1 MESSVKAPSG
11 KPDHPLHNHWWRG
24 LLESPPH
31 GGKTPSPS
39 GCCPEW
45 GLTMMPQMRVES
57 SLGEVGALHITSSC
71 WSHTHTHTPLLW
83 VYFGHCNINKL
94 TNWEGKPE
102 TDFSGALFHWS
113 PPNPFHDV
121 LGISSK
127 LMKKQH
133 EGPAG
138 FQTRLPLLLK
148 ELQPLQIRREAS
160 LERLRSC
167 RAAQRFSL
175 IKPNSGSITAPLLY
189 PFHTL

>member
-1 MESSVKAPSG
+1 MKGPPGEP
-11 KPDHPLHNHWWRG
+11 PTRREDPL
-24 LLESPPH
+24 
-31 GGKTPSPS
+31 
-39 GCCPEW
+39 
-45 GLTMMPQMRVES
+45 
-57 SLGEVGALHITSSC
+57 SLRMLPRVGADNDAPNAREELSWWGGGTSHYKLLLVS
-71 WSHTHTHTPLLW
+71 HTHTPLLW

-102 TDFSGALFHWS
+102 TDFSGTLFHWS